1 MGFSNLIAD
10 GISMGLGDFLS
21 ETAEF
26 NHARGERKR
35 EEWEF
40 DRYPEGEVKEMID
53 IYVNEKR
60 MHASLVHS
68 NL

>member
-1 MGFSNLIAD
+1 MVAPI
-10 GISMGLGDFLS
+10 
-21 ETAEF
+21 T
-26 NHARGERKR
+26 R
-35 EEWEF
+35 EF

-68 NL
+68 NLVAKLLLLQSSRKQMLN